1 MGPIT
6 DAQKLTFQKN
16 MELALQQ
23 IRSKLENTFTYVT
36 GLSGRL
42 MQMIELY
49 GSHSAVKN
57 LGRKADTP
65 DIDTPVEP
73 VWVQPTQLADGKL
86 MELEDAIKNVMDP
99 QSLFIKAMAA
109 AMVRGKDETLRD
121 AIFGARR
128 IGQDGATT
136 SAWAGDTVTV
146 GIGASATD
154 DTTAT
159 GMNVRKLLRGIRL
172 MQNRQVDIDSEMMF
186 AQVNAQGMEELYRDI
201 TYVNTDYRSKSV
213 LEGKQVRSIL
223 GIEITVADG
232 SAALADYDGTTYTG
246 ALWCKSGLMWGEF
259 SPFRSDIPLRADKMN
274 RPHPQMEHWLG
285 ATRSEDYKVVKIL
298 NHHA

>member
-16 MELALQQ
+16 MDLALQQ
-23 IRSKLENTFTYVT
+23 TRSKLEPAFMYFT

-49 GSHSAVKN
+49 GSHSAMKN

-65 DIDTPVEP
+65 DIDAQVEP
-73 VWVQPTQLADGKL
+73 VWVAPTQLADGHL

-99 QSLFIKAMAA
+99 QSMFIKVMAA
-109 AMVRGKDETLRD
+109 AMTRGKDETLRD
-121 AIFGARR
+121 AVFGSRR
-128 IGQDGATT
+128 IGQDGGTT

-159 GMNVRKLLRGIRL
+159 GFNVRKIMRGIRL
-172 MQNRQVDIDSEMMF
+172 MQARQVDIDSEQIF
-186 AQVNAQGMEELYRDI
+186 AETNAQGMEELYRDL
-201 TYVNTDYRSKSV
+201 TYVNKDYRDKAV
-213 LEGKQVRSIL
+213 LEGKQVRQIL
-223 GIEITVADG
+223 GVTIIPADG
-232 SAALADYDGTTYTG
+232 SAAQPDYDGTTFTG
-246 ALWCKSGLMWGEF
+246 AMWCKSGLGWGEF
-259 SPFRSDIPLRADKMN
+259 SPFRSDIPLRPDKMN
-274 RPHPQMEHWLG
+274 RPHPQMEHWIG
-285 ATRSEDYKVVKIL
+285 ATRTEDYKVVKIL
-298 NHHA
+298 NKK